1 MPGGED
7 VRKVSRQDIQLVST
21 LMIPPPFSS
30 FILLPSFFF
39 LLVSVVVL
47 GWRVA
52 HQSCRGNLESYCLN

>member
-21 LMIPPPFSS
+21 LIMIPLPFSS
-30 FILLPSFFF
+30 FILLPSFFS

-47 GWRVA
+47 G
-52 HQSCRGNLESYCLN
+52 

>member
-21 LMIPPPFSS
+21 LIMIPLPFSS

-39 LLVSVVVL
+39 SFGLCC
-47 GWRVA
+47 GTRVT
-52 HQSCRGNLESYCLN
+52 CRAPIMQRQP